1 MNGKDRTMKTLNIA
15 AYGQHVMYA
24 DLAKYGEAIRRAG
37 WDSIILAM
45 LHPHPEDDTT
55 HTENIYFGEVKI
67 LESGV
72 YRGNPAWPGQLHA
85 LVKGT
90 GTTLYHLLAGIGGAD
105 VGDFGNIKAIYENHN
120 HSFAGTMLQTNFQV
134 FHDTFP
140 AVTIIDMDVEDTYDV
155 PSFVAFCRMLI
166 TIGFGITFCP
176 YIYKEEFWIPSLKQ
190 LNQSDP
196 GAVKWWN
203 LQCYDGGQGN
213 DPQVWAN
220 AISKAI
226 PGFDTTGFIIPGDWS
241 RHLVKEGSDQS
252 NWYWRGDCPPAVQDL
267 MRNFKGEPSVGG
279 GFIWTIDQILN
290 YAANQKLKP
299 DPHPCGNVGM
309 QDYIKAITAV
319 FG

>member
-1 MNGKDRTMKTLNIA
+1 MKTLNVA
-15 AYGQHVMYA
+15 AYGQHIMYT
-24 DLAKYGEAIRRAG
+24 DLAKYGEAIRTAG

-45 LHPHPEDDTT
+45 LHPHKGGD
-55 HTENIYFGEVKI
+55 IYFGGTEIIQYDKNKN
-67 LESGV
+67 EAV
-72 YRGNPAWPGQLHA
+72 YIGDPAWPGQLQE
-85 LVKGT
+85 LLKGP
-90 GTTLYHLLAGIGGAD
+90 GTSLYHLLAGIGGGAP
-105 VGDFGNIKAIYENHN
+105 VGDFGNIQQIYQNN
-120 HSFAGTMLQTNFQV
+120 NNSFTGTILQKNFQK

-166 TIGFGITFCP
+166 KIGFGITFCP
-176 YIYKEEFWIPSLKQ
+176 YIYKEEFWIPSLKE
-190 LNQSDP
+190 LNQSNP

-213 DPQVWAN
+213 DPQEWAN

-241 RHLVKEGSDQS
+241 RHLVEKGTDRG
-252 NWYWRGDCPPAVQDL
+252 NWYWQGDCPPAVQGL

-309 QDYIKAITAV
+309 KDYIKAITAV